1 MSVRT
6 HLLTYCILL
15 TAACW
20 SGVPAYAQ
28 ITQRGQSDQ
37 RSLKDLAEQ
46 IETQKQKLKK
56 VEQEEAAVISRL
68 NDIEQRLVKESREY
82 DSIAQQIKGLQDDI
96 HATRSRMQTLEHE
109 AGQQEHVVQKR
120 LSALYKYHRRSGL
133 RILLSSHNY
142 NDLLRTENALGL
154 IVDRDRDLLSTSM
167 ASLEQQ
173 RGFEAELQARRAQLI
188 EARTQITRKRNEI
201 KTTREQ
207 RTAHLNTLQREKSL
221 QLKALRELEE
231 YARKLQKFIDDLPRD
246 TTEYRSAGVPFS
258 QMRGRLDFP
267 VTGDIIGRFGRQE
280 HPELKTFTYQKGI
293 NIKAPAG
300 TPVRAVH
307 DGRVAFAD
315 WFKGYGFMI
324 IIDHGEH
331 YYSLSAHAAELLKT
345 VGDTVGAGETI
356 ARVGD
361 TNSIKGA
368 GLYFEVRHHG
378 KPQDPLRW
386 LKKGGNR

>member
-1 MSVRT
+1 M
-6 HLLTYCILL
+6 
-15 TAACW
+15 
-20 SGVPAYAQ
+20 PANAQ
-28 ITQRGQSDQ
+28 IAQHGQSDQ
-37 RSLKDLAEQ
+37 QSLKDIAEQ
-46 IETQKQKLKK
+46 IETQRKKLKK

-68 NDIEQRLVKESREY
+68 NDIEQRLLKESREY
-82 DSIAQQIKGLQDDI
+82 DTTAQQIRGLQDDI
-96 HATRSRMQTLEHE
+96 HATRNRMQALERE
-109 AGQQEHVVQKR
+109 TGQQEQVVQKR

-133 RILLSSHNY
+133 RILLSSRDY

-154 IVDRDRDLLSTSM
+154 IVGRDRDLLSSSLAT
-167 ASLEQQ
+167 LEQQ
-173 RGFEAELQARRAQLI
+173 RRYESELQERRAQLI
-188 EARTQITRKRNEI
+188 EARTQIARKRGEI
-201 KTTREQ
+201 QSTQQQ

-231 YARKLQKFIDDLPRD
+231 YARQLQQFVDELPREKA
-246 TTEYRSAGVPFS
+246 EYRTAGVPFS

-267 VTGDIIGRFGRQE
+267 VKGDIIGRFGRQE

-324 IIDHGEH
+324 ILDHGEH
-331 YYSLSAHAAELLKT
+331 YYSLSAHASKLLKN

-356 ARVGD
+356 AQVGD

-386 LKKGGNR
+386 LKKSGNR

>member
-1 MSVRT
+1 MSVRI
-6 HLLTYCILL
+6 HFLSCCILL
-15 TAACW
+15 TVICM
-20 SGVPAYAQ
+20 SDMPVYAQ
-28 ITQRGQSDQ
+28 TAQGGQHDRQ
-37 RSLKDLAEQ
+37 SLKDIAEK
-46 IETQKQKLKK
+46 IEAQKKKLKQ

-68 NDIEQRLVKESREY
+68 NDIERRLIQESREY
-82 DSIAQQIKGLQDDI
+82 DSIAQQIKSLQDDI
-96 HATRSRMQTLEHE
+96 HTTRSRMQAMEQESALQEKIV
-109 AGQQEHVVQKR
+109 QQR

-133 RILLSSHNY
+133 RILLSSRNY
-142 NDLLRTENALGL
+142 NDLLRTENALSL
-154 IVDRDRDLLSTSM
+154 IVGRDRDLLSSSLAT
-167 ASLEQQ
+167 LEQQ
-173 RGFEAELQARRAQLI
+173 RRYESELQERRAQLI
-188 EARTQITRKRNEI
+188 EARTQIARKRNEI
-201 KTTREQ
+201 KNTQEQ
-207 RTAHLNTLQREKSL
+207 RTAHLSTLQREKTL
-221 QLKALRELEE
+221 QIKALRELEE

-246 TTEYRSAGVPFS
+246 TTEYTSAGVPFS

-267 VTGDIIGRFGRQE
+267 VKGDIIGRFGRQE

-331 YYSLSAHAAELLKT
+331 YHSLSAHAAELLKN
-345 VGDTVGAGETI
+345 VGDTVAAGETI

-368 GLYFEVRHHG
+368 GLYFEVRQHG
-378 KPQDPLRW
+378 KPQDPLKW
-386 LKKGGNR
+386 LRKGAHR